1 MPQPRA
7 GLPAPPPAPGASAPG
22 SVLLTERL
30 GPLRALL
37 LLMWALGSFGLMYF
51 AADLRWVFGGWPL
64 GYWLAAQG
72 IIVFFVVLVAVYA
85 WIANRAEARQAAQV
99 VDGAR

>member
-1 MPQPRA
+1 MPQA
-7 GLPAPPPAPGASAPG
+7 LGVAAPATPL
-22 SVLLTERL
+22 VTERL
-30 GPLRALL
+30 GPLRAVLL
-37 LLMWALGSFGLMYF
+37 LLWALASFGLMYF

-72 IIVFFVVLVAVYA
+72 IVVFFVVLVAVYA